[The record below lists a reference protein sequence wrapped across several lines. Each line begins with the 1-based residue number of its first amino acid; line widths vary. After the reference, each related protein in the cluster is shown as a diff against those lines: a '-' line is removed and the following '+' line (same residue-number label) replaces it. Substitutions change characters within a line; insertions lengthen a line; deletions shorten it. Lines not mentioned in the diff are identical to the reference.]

1 MEMYVYQKT
10 FHLNKEA
17 CCPEI
22 TKITNERTVIAL
34 ALVSVDTGK
43 QDHATWPLHSRVCA
57 LVSSL
62 ANFVL
67 KDEMINQPLSS
78 ESPLVLSLLGAAS

>member
-10 FHLNKEA
+10 FHPNKEA

-22 TKITNERTVIAL
+22 TKITNEQTVVAL

-62 ANFVL
+62 ANLVL
-67 KDEMINQPLSS
+67 KDEMINQPLRS